1 VNQPTPEALRVA
13 ESARTI
19 DLQMMSE
26 RGRGAVLVGGARV
39 DAALEALLK
48 AALAPPSGP
57 ETLFLTDRPLG
68 SFGARIA
75 LARRLGLIDRQ
86 VDLALHTLRRVRNAF
101 AHSTAQ
107 ASLSEACHHQP
118 LAECYRQARCNTL
131 WDPLERIIDDQ
142 LRSNAGSADTTALTP
157 PAGLRP
163 VDHHLDGFPRS
174 NRPATITASGSCLD
188 GFCRRKQKQQQ
199 RSRFLSALYC

>member
-1 VNQPTPEALRVA
+1 MSRPSPEALRVA

-19 DLQMMSE
+19 ALQMMSE

-57 ETLFLTDRPLG
+57 ETLYLTDRPLG

-86 VDLALHTLRRVRNAF
+86 VELALHTLRRVRNAF

-118 LAECYRQARCNTL
+118 LAEIYRQARCNPL
-131 WDPLERIIDDQ
+131 WDPLERILDDQ
-142 LRSNAGSADTTALTP
+142 LRSNAESADTTPLDPALRDYILLITILVAFLEATTQQVSP
-157 PAGLRP
+157 LQSPVSMGFAG
-163 VDHHLDGFPRS
+163 VSRS
-174 NRPATITASGSCLD
+174 CSNAPDS
-188 GFCRRKQKQQQ
+188 
-199 RSRFLSALYC
+199 

>member
-1 VNQPTPEALRVA
+1 MSRPAPEALRVA
-13 ESARTI
+13 ETARTI
-19 DLQMMSE
+19 ALQMMSE

-86 VDLALHTLRRVRNAF
+86 VELALHTLRRVRNAF

-107 ASLSEACHHQP
+107 ASLSEACHRQP
-118 LAECYRQARCNTL
+118 LAECYRQARCNPL
-131 WDPLERIIDDQ
+131 WDPLERILDDQ
-142 LRSNAGSADTTALTP
+142 LKSNTGSADTSALDPALRDYILLITIFVAVLEATAQQLTP
-157 PAGLRP
+157 FQSRVVMGFAG
-163 VDHHLDGFPRS
+163 V
-174 NRPATITASGSCLD
+174 
-188 GFCRRKQKQQQ
+188 
-199 RSRFLSALYC
+199 SRYVRA